1 MKIKIKKILFIL
13 IIIFGFNNNVFT
25 SENLFLGDSQAKITV
40 KVFSSLTCPHC
51 ADFHSEVFEK
61 LKNEFIDKKIVR
73 FEHHGFPLDLA
84 ALNAEKILR
93 CTNSKEKSF
102 SLLNK
107 IYRDQNKW
115 AIGKDINKINVSIME
130 IGLKANLN
138 KDKMKNC
145 LIDEK
150 IQDQILD
157 ERIEAQ
163 KKYKISSTPSIFI
176 NEKKYEGKLNYKDFK
191 KHLNKLL

>member
-1 MKIKIKKILFIL
+1 M
-13 IIIFGFNNNVFT
+13 
-25 SENLFLGDSQAKITV
+25 
-40 KVFSSLTCPHC
+40 
-51 ADFHSEVFEK
+51 
-61 LKNEFIDKKIVR
+61 LK
-73 FEHHGFPLDLA
+73 
-84 ALNAEKILR
+84 KILR

-115 AIGKDINKINVSIME
+115 AIGTDINKINVSIME

>member
-115 AIGKDINKINVSIME
+115 AIGTDINKINVSIME

-163 KKYKISSTPSIFI
+163 K
-176 NEKKYEGKLNYKDFK
+176 
-191 KHLNKLL
+191 